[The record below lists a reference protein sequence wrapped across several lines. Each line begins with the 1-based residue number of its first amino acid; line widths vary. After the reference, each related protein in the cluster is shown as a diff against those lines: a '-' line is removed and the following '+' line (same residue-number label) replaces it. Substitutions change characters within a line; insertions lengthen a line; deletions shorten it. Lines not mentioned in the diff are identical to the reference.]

1 MEKLKA
7 LLESCFES
15 AILILVTNREPYIH
29 KKTEKGIIVEKPAGG
44 VTSALD
50 GILKTIGGVWIAW
63 GSGSADKDLVDEKNC
78 IDVPQ
83 ENPSYK
89 LKRVWLSPAEVDNYY
104 YGYSNQFLWPLCH
117 ITLDRIYFKNIFW
130 KYYKKVNLKFSKVV
144 LEEAKDNTIVW
155 IHDYH
160 FCILPQIIRK
170 ERNNLTIAHFWHIPW
185 PDYSVFRVC
194 PHTKEIIEGMLG
206 NDLILFQIP
215 LFLKNFQNC
224 VKECINADIDYS
236 NSLIYY
242 KGRKIKLGS
251 FPIGIDFERFEDLA
265 KSEKT
270 IKLMRNLKKK
280 FNLPNFIGIG
290 VDRLEYT
297 KGLLKKLQALEL
309 FFKKYKKF
317 RQNFSFVQIA
327 VPTRMKEPY
336 TSYKKAIEKLILR
349 INNKFSKN
357 VLKPIIF
364 IDKKIEHEDLVAYY
378 RMANV
383 AIISSI
389 YDGMNLVAK
398 EYVASQIDENG
409 VLILSEFAGA
419 SEELEGSILVN
430 PYDLDQF
437 SKMIKKALIMNEK
450 EKKKR
455 IRLLKK
461 HISEYNIYNWITD
474 ILNEIIYI
482 ALIKNKD
489 YKYVFE
495 NLKEIKEKIE
505 RKDIILFLDYDGTL
519 TEIVSAPDKALLSK
533 EIYSILIKL
542 KKIFQ
547 IVIISGRTLNDIME
561 KIGIKDLIYAG
572 NHGMQIWERKRI
584 VLNQIKEGN
593 RVLLNEFFER
603 IKDKTSNIDGFFVED
618 KTITGSL
625 HYRNVKIEKLSY
637 LFKIIEKISKDYE
650 DNFDFVLGKK
660 VFEIRPK
667 NSFNKGKA
675 VTWIIENLAKNKYP
689 IYIGDDTTD
698 EDAYKILSNLGISIS
713 VGVDPY
719 ADYFLKKQSEVKE
732 FLMILLKSFLK

>member
-1 MEKLKA
+1 MERLKA
-7 LLESCFES
+7 LLESCFEGTN
-15 AILILVTNREPYIH
+15 LILVTNREPYIH

-78 IDVPQ
+78 ISVPQ
-83 ENPSYK
+83 ENPSYI
-89 LKRVWLSPAEVDNYY
+89 LKRVWLSPIEVDNYY

-117 ITLDRIYFKNIFW
+117 ITLDRLYFKKVFW
-130 KYYKKVNLKFSKVV
+130 EYYKKVNLKFSKAIF
-144 LEEAKDNTIVW
+144 EEAKDNAIVW

-170 ERNNLTIAHFWHIPW
+170 ERNDLTIAHFWHIPW
-185 PDYSVFRVC
+185 PDYSVFRIC
-194 PHTKEIIEGMLG
+194 PHIKEIIEGMLG

-236 NSLIYY
+236 QSLVYY
-242 KGRKIKLGS
+242 KGRKIKLNA
-251 FPIGIDFERFEDLA
+251 FPISIDFERFQDLA
-265 KSEKT
+265 KSERT
-270 IKLMRNLKKK
+270 IKLMGNLKKK
-280 FNLPNFIGIG
+280 FNLPKFIGIG

-297 KGLLKKLQALEL
+297 KGLLKRLQALEL

-317 RQNFSFVQIA
+317 RQKFSFIQIA

-336 TSYKKAIEKLILR
+336 ISYKKAVEELIR
-349 INNKFSKN
+349 KINNKFSKN
-357 VLKPIIF
+357 DWSPIIF

-383 AIISSI
+383 AIISSV

-398 EYVASQIDENG
+398 EYVASQIDEKG
-409 VLILSEFAGA
+409 VLLLSEFAGA

-430 PYDLDQF
+430 PYDIEQF
-437 SKMIKKALIMNEK
+437 AKMIKRALIMDEA

-461 HISEYNIYNWITD
+461 HIAEYNIYKWITD

-482 ALIKNKD
+482 TLIKKKD
-489 YKYVFE
+489 YKYLFE

-505 RKDIILFLDYDGTL
+505 IKNIILFLDYDGTL
-519 TEIVSAPDKALLSK
+519 TEIVSTPDKAILSK

-547 IVIISGRTLNDIME
+547 IAIISGRSLKDIME
-561 KIGIKDLIYAG
+561 KIGIKDILYVG
-572 NHGMQIWERKRI
+572 NHGSQIWDGKRI
-584 VLNQIKEGN
+584 VLNQMIEEN
-593 RVLLNEFFER
+593 RILLNKFFER
-603 IKDKTSNIDGFFVED
+603 IKDETANIDGFFIED

-667 NSFNKGKA
+667 NSLNKGKA
-675 VTWIIENLAKNKYP
+675 VSWIIENLAKNKYP
-689 IYIGDDTTD
+689 IYIGDDSTD
-698 EDAYKILSNLGISIS
+698 EDAYKVLSNFGISIS
-713 VGVDPY
+713 LGMNPY
-719 ADYFLKKQSEVKE
+719 ANYFLKKQSEVKE
-732 FLMILLKSFLK
+732 FLLLLLKWI